1 MSLSVVDVVRACVQ
15 TQRTPIDIARERGAF
30 RMLKRLHGAVNQQ
43 GQAKHLFKD
52 EAMWVLLL
60 LLPGL
65 RREFAILYSVAF
77 RAGECSP
84 DVLCGEP
91 WLGGGAGRLE
101 RSSAS
106 AV

>member
-65 RREFAILYSVAF
+65 QGSARYCTVFPCVSR
-77 RAGECSP
+77 
-84 DVLCGEP
+84 
-91 WLGGGAGRLE
+91 GR
-101 RSSAS
+101 
-106 AV
+106 V